1 MTTTV
6 AADID
11 WTLELDRHR
20 PWMLKVLRS
29 RVGDWHVADDLI
41 QEVALAVWKQT
52 SRPLDPAKV
61 APWLYRLTVR
71 QAINF
76 HRRSKM
82 QKLQHWDGDES
93 AVPANN
99 GKDVRIKPIAETV
112 GRATL
117 APTPLDWLIE
127 EEKTGAI
134 RAALQRARPRD
145 RELLTLKYSENWT
158 YQQLADHLGVKVK
171 TIEYRLLKAK
181 QRLRRLIVQDF

>member
-6 AADID
+6 AAEID
-11 WTLELDRHR
+11 WTQELDRHR

-41 QEVALAVWKQT
+41 QEVALAVLKQE
-52 SRPLDPAKV
+52 SRPADPSKI

-82 QKLQHWDGDES
+82 QRLQHWDGDES
-93 AVPANN
+93 VGVANSAT
-99 GKDVRIKPIAETV
+99 DARIKPISESI
-112 GRATL
+112 GRTKL
-117 APTPLDWLIE
+117 APTPLEWLIE
-127 EEKTGAI
+127 EEKAGSI
-134 RAALQRARPRD
+134 RTAMQRARPRD

-181 QRLRRLIVQDF
+181 QRLRRLLVQDF

>member
-6 AADID
+6 ATEID
-11 WTLELDRHR
+11 WTYELDRHR

-41 QEVALAVWKQT
+41 QEVALAVWKQA
-52 SRPLDPAKV
+52 SRPADPAKV

-71 QAINF
+71 QAINY
-76 HRRSKM
+76 HRRSKL
-82 QKLQHWDGDES
+82 QRLQHWDGDES
-93 AVPANN
+93 GRTVNS
-99 GKDVRIKPIAETV
+99 GTDIRIKSVAETI
-112 GRATL
+112 GRASL
-117 APTPLDWLIE
+117 SPSPLDWLIE
-127 EEKTGAI
+127 EEKAGDM
-134 RAALQRARPRD
+134 RRALQRARPRD

-181 QRLRRLIVQDF
+181 QRLRRMLVQDF